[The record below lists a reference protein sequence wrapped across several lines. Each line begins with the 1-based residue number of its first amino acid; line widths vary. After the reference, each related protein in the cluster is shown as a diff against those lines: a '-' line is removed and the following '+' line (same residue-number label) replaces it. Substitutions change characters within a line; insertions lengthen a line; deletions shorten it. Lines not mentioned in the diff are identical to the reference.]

1 MPKSLWI
8 SLIALLCLVRPA
20 PADENPLIKFPA
32 DAAVVLTLAAEGVQ
46 IYEAKSD
53 PVHGLQWALKA
64 PEAELRNLSGEL
76 VVKHFAGPSWRANDG
91 SQITGALPPL
101 TTSPAGLNIPWLVI
115 AVKSNGGAGLL
126 QNIGYVA
133 RIATEGG
140 AAPHDPP
147 KNQTDT
153 ARIKYRAI
161 YLFFQ
166 KG

>member
-1 MPKSLWI
+1 MLKSLWI
-8 SLIALLCLVRPA
+8 SLIALLCLIRTA
-20 PADENPLIKFPA
+20 PADENTLIKLPT
-32 DAAVVLTLAAEGVQ
+32 DAAVVLALAAEGVQ
-46 IYEAKSD
+46 IYEPKSD

-101 TTSPAGLNIPWLVI
+101 TASPAGRDIPWLVI
-115 AVKSNGGAGLL
+115 AVKSSSGSGLL

-140 AAPHDPP
+140 TAPHEPP
-147 KNQTDT
+147 KNEADT